1 MTRSCWVQWMVA
13 TWLLPG
19 LAQAAPASSAPAEP
33 APHLQSEYAPRPGEP
48 GSGKGL
54 EKALRPPDPER
65 LAAPLPIRPR
75 SEAEAAG
82 VAELER
88 IFHRYRDAHQAAA
101 STTAN
106 LLVIRAV
113 DAKKRLE
120 ARYEREMRAHAA
132 QARKLRVAAVKRYR
146 EFLKLHPSHPLW
158 TPEIMFRLAELQF
171 ESSTERFA
179 RQERAYEKELE
190 AYQARLEKDP
200 DAQPPPAPKVDHT
213 ESIAGFRAVIEQ
225 FPDYRYGDA
234 ALYMMATLLFEEEKF
249 GESRQAYLALA
260 CRNQFQPPT
269 QDGSNVVPSA
279 EMRENTYSTCEPW
292 REGSKF
298 SDEAWL
304 RVGES
309 HYDFDELKLARL
321 AYERVANDPEK
332 EFYDEALIRLAWTLY
347 LQREFPEAARRFDEF
362 VVFADALRGQG
373 EDRGALQLRDE
384 AVRYLAKTYVEED
397 WDRDGRRDRPWGVGR
412 LDRDYRER
420 KDERHV
426 PEVYAALG
434 DLFAEQTDYPRAIAI
449 WEDTLKRWPLA
460 PAAPKVQ
467 LRILQAHNMLQ
478 DTDGARSARDRLATN
493 YLRGTKWFYANESDP
508 EVLEDAMKLAEQALV
523 ATAVDHHQQAQTLR
537 AQNDPRARDE
547 YVIAAKAYS
556 AYLDRFPDTP
566 SSYEYRFNFA
576 ESLYYSD
583 QFLAAAEQYG
593 MVRDSNLDNRLQED
607 AAAGAVDAYEAHVD
621 QAKGTG
627 QFAFPD
633 LPKKGDPGPFDT
645 PKQIP
650 PDVLGLQQSYEAYA
664 RVMPDSSKTATMK
677 YLAGEVSQRYFHFD
691 DAERRFVQV
700 LEEHCGD
707 NVSINAGK
715 AIIDAHVVREDLEG
729 TREWTDKLMGMKC
742 GDGDEGQKFAGEL
755 KTIGNAVRFQEA
767 SLLLEAGEFEAAAD
781 RYVALVD
788 QAPDDPNADRA
799 LNNAAYAYEK
809 IGRFGSASKTYRRIY
824 TDYPDSEIADDA
836 LQRTA
841 FNHVR
846 FFEFDEAVEAYLVLA
861 QDQRYQ
867 DSEFQENALWNA
879 ADLQDNLQNYKQSAA
894 LFTRFSQEST
904 DPEKAAEAAFRAATV
919 LEKTGDSG
927 ATIRAYEQFIGDYG
941 TEDAQSART
950 VEAHLRIG
958 KAQAARGRRRAAEAS
973 YRQAVDLF
981 AARSLKPASDAASF
995 PAQAQFLLA
1004 EYAMADYLELKIE
1017 GTGKKLE
1024 KDTKNLLDK
1033 MVVASEEYAKV
1044 LEYRN
1049 IDWALAAVYRTGY
1062 AFESTAIKLRD
1073 APVPKQLKEYSPPW
1087 FAYRDIVDAAAQRFE
1102 AKAVDFYRQTLARG
1116 KEYGIANEWTRA
1128 ATERLNIYQPDEFP
1142 LLRRPA
1148 LDLQLEDRR

>member
-1 MTRSCWVQWMVA
+1 MSGTRRRVVTTVLAISALWFGVQGTA
-13 TWLLPG
+13 S
-19 LAQAAPASSAPAEP
+19 AQPET
-33 APHLQSEYAPRPGEP
+33 LRLEDEYQPREGEP
-48 GSGKGL
+48 GSGESLK
-54 EKALRPPDPER
+54 KALRPPDPER
-65 LAAPLPIRPR
+65 LAAPLPVRPR
-75 SEAEAAG
+75 DEAEVKG
-82 VAELER
+82 IAEIER
-88 IFHRYRDAHQAAA
+88 IYHRYRDAHEA
-101 STTAN
+101 TAN
-106 LLVIRAV
+106 TAENMLVISAV
-113 DAKKRLE
+113 QAKRKLE
-120 ARYEREMRAHAA
+120 ARYEEEMKSHAA
-132 QARKLRVAAVKRYR
+132 EARKMRVQAVKRYR
-146 EFLKLHPSHPLW
+146 AFLDQHPDHPLW
-158 TPEIMFRLAELQF
+158 TPEILFRLAELQF
-171 ESSTERFA
+171 ESSAERFA
-179 RQERAYEKELE
+179 RQEEAYEKELAAHQE
-190 AYQARLEKDP
+190 RLEKDP
-200 DAQPPPAPKVDHT
+200 EAEPPPAPRVDHS
-213 ESIAGFRAVIEQ
+213 ESIAGFRRVIDG

-234 ALYMMATLLFEEEKF
+234 ALYMMATLLFEEEQF
-249 GESRQAYLALA
+249 DQSRQAYLALA
-260 CRNQFQPPT
+260 CKNQFDPPA
-269 QDGSNVVPSA
+269 QDGSNVVASKDI
-279 EMRENTYSTCEPW
+279 RKNTYASCEPW
-292 REGSKF
+292 RSGSKF
-298 SDEAWL
+298 ADEAWL

-309 HYDFDELKLARL
+309 HYDFDELELAL
-321 AYERVANDPEK
+321 EAYERVANDPEK

-347 LQREFPEAARRFDEF
+347 LQRRFPEAAKRFDEF
-362 VVFADALRGQG
+362 IVFADTQRGRG
-373 EDRGALQLRDE
+373 EVKGAVQLRDD

-397 WDRDGRRDRPWGVGR
+397 WNLDGRRDRPWGVER

-420 KDERHV
+420 GKERHV

-434 DLFAEQTDYPRAIAI
+434 DLFAEQTDYRRAINI
-449 WEDTLKRWPLA
+449 WTGTLSRWPLA
-460 PAAPKVQ
+460 AAAPKIQ
-467 LRILQAHNMLQ
+467 LRVLQAHNMLQ
-478 DTDGARSARDRLATN
+478 DTEGARVARDRLATN
-493 YLRGTKWFYANESDP
+493 YLRGTQWFYANETDP
-508 EVLEDAMKLAEQALV
+508 EVIEEAMKLAEQALV
-523 ATAVDHHQQAQTLR
+523 ATAIDHHQRAQTMR
-537 AQNDPRARDE
+537 AQGDPRARDE
-547 YVIAAKAYS
+547 YIIASKAYR

-566 SSYEYRFNFA
+566 SSYEYRYNFA

-583 QFLAAAEQYG
+583 QFIQAAEEYAN
-593 MVRDSNLDNRLQED
+593 VRDSNLDNRLQED
-607 AAAGAVDAYEAHVD
+607 AASGSVDAYEAHVEK
-621 QAKGTG
+621 AKADGKLVY
-627 QFAFPD
+627 PD

-650 PDVLGLQQSYEAYA
+650 EDVLALQASYDAYA
-664 RVMPDSSKTATMK
+664 VVMPDSAKTATMK

-691 DAERRFVQV
+691 DAERRFVAV

-742 GDGDEGQKFAGEL
+742 GAGDAGDKFAGEL

-824 TDYPDSEIADDA
+824 TDYPDSEIADNA

-846 FFEFDEAVEAYLVLA
+846 FFEFDEAVQAYLVLA

-867 DSEFQENALWNA
+867 DSEFQQDALWNA
-879 ADLQDNLQNYKQSAA
+879 ADLLDNLQDYKQSSA
-894 LFTRFSQEST
+894 LFSRYAAEST

-919 LEKTGDSG
+919 TEKTGDQR
-927 ATIRAYEQFIGDYG
+927 ATIKAYQGFLGQYG
-941 TEDAQSART
+941 ADETQSART

-958 KAQAARGRRRAAEAS
+958 KAEAARGRRSRAEAS
-973 YRQAVDLF
+973 YRQVVSLF
-981 AARSLKPASDAASF
+981 GARGLQPASDSAGF
-995 PAQAQFLLA
+995 PAEAQFLLA
-1004 EYAMADYLELKIE
+1004 EYAMADYLELKIK

-1024 KDTKNLLDK
+1024 KDTKALLDK

-1062 AFESTAIKLRD
+1062 AFESTGIKLRE
-1073 APVPKQLKEYSPPW
+1073 APVPKKLKEYSAPW

-1102 AKAVDFYRQTLARG
+1102 GKAIDFYQQTLNRG

-1128 ATERLNIYQPDEFP
+1128 ATERLNIYRPDDFP